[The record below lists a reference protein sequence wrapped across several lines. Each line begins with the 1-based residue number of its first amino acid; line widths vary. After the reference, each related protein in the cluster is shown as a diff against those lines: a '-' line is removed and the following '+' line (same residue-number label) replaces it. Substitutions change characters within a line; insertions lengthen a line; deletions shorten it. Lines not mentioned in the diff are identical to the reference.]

1 MLNCPKSHDIAL
13 LICLG
18 FFSGSLVCYEEEQY
32 PALGQA
38 IKTKQQLVRLLRTK
52 NPFCV
57 KNN

>member
-1 MLNCPKSHDIAL
+1 MPHDIAL
-13 LICLG
+13 LICLF